1 VYCDW
6 LGRRAALSPDKI
18 ALVDVTRGRR
28 EPITYRAWDRQ
39 VNRTARWL
47 RDALGV
53 RRGDRVAVLA
63 KNSVA
68 YLDLLF
74 ACGKLGAV
82 LQTLNWRLT
91 PAELRAL
98 LAPAPPALLAY
109 GSSTREQVLALEA
122 AGLSLPTVALDG
134 DGDGERPLAQ
144 RDRSSDEPVEAEV
157 RAEDPWII
165 CYTGGSTGVPK
176 GAVLTHGSVLA
187 NAVNTV
193 AGWGLTPDDVA
204 ILNAPL
210 FHVGGL
216 NVLTTPLVLVGGTS
230 LVCEAFDPGQ
240 VFELISRE
248 GVTAFFGVPT
258 MFLALLQHPGW
269 VESNLD
275 RVKLVISGG
284 APCPEAILQAFWGRG
299 VALKT
304 GYGLTEAGPNNFGMP
319 AALVKEKP
327 GSVGF
332 PLFLVEAR
340 VEAEGRGCGVDE
352 VGELLLRG
360 PHLFGGYWGR
370 PEETA
375 KALEGGWLRTGDL
388 VRRDGDGC
396 YWIVG
401 RSKDLIISGGE
412 NVYPAEVEGV
422 LMDHPAVAEAAVIGV
437 PDERWGEVG
446 RALVVRRA
454 GQAVDE
460 GELLDFCR
468 GRLARY
474 KVPKDLRWLEALPRT
489 AAGKIDK
496 PALRGAHGEP

>member
-6 LGRRAALSPDKI
+6 LGRRAALTPDKV
-18 ALVDVTRGRR
+18 ALLDAVGGRR
-28 EPITYRAWDRQ
+28 APITYREWERQ

-47 RDALGV
+47 REAHRI
-53 RRGDRVAVLA
+53 RRGDRVAILA
-63 KNSVA
+63 RNSVA

-74 ACGKLGAV
+74 ACGKLGAI

-98 LAPAPPALLAY
+98 LAPAPPALLVHGAA
-109 GSSTREQVLALEA
+109 TRAQTQALAA
-122 AGLSLPTVALDG
+122 SGLSLPVVDLDG
-134 DGDGERPLAQ
+134 EEEGSFAARADHDDTPIHEEIRP
-144 RDRSSDEPVEAEV
+144 
-157 RAEDPWII
+157 EDPWVI

-176 GAVLTHGSVLA
+176 GAVLTHGSVVA

-193 AGWGLTPDDVA
+193 AGWGLTQDDVA

-216 NVLTTPLVLVGGTS
+216 SVLTTPLVLAGGTS
-230 LVCEAFDPGQ
+230 VVCEGFDPGQ
-240 VFELISRE
+240 VFELIRGE

-258 MFLALLQHPGW
+258 MFLALLQHPAW
-269 VESNLD
+269 PSSDLS

-284 APCPEAILQAFWGRG
+284 APCPEAILQAFWARG
-299 VALKT
+299 VGLKT

-319 AALVKEKP
+319 PALVREKP

-332 PLFLVEAR
+332 PLFLVETRIVAD
-340 VEAEGRGCGVDE
+340 GRECGDGE
-352 VGELLLRG
+352 VGELWLRG
-360 PHLFGGYWGR
+360 PHVFGGYWGR

-388 VRRDGDGC
+388 ARRDREGC
-396 YWIVG
+396 HWIVG

-412 NVYPAEVEGV
+412 NIYPAEVEGV

-446 RALVVRRA
+446 RALVVLR
-454 GQAVDE
+454 E
-460 GELLDFCR
+460 GHAPDGEALLAFCR
-468 GRLARY
+468 ERLARY
-474 KVPKDLRWLEALPRT
+474 KVPKEVRWLDALPRT

-496 PALRGAHGEP
+496 PALRRDHGEP